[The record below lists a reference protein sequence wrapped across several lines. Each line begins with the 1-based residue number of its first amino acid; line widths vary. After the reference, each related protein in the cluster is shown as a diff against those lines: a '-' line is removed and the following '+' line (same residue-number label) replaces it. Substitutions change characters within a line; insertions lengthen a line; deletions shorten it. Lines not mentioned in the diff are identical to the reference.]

1 MRNILLPFGQRECGA
16 PILTLVVM
24 LFGCGNKDA
33 GVEGNTAGGAAATV
47 HTGGSN
53 SNPTTNFVVPTSGGS
68 VSQVDAGTGGT
79 VLKETPWPPSADYIN
94 VTNVTF
100 GAYALGPDISSGI
113 IPANESKT
121 CSGLLYGV
129 ARDFMMGNQTGGHPD
144 FETAPDSTSQGG
156 VKGIVQATLG
166 PDGKPVYANP
176 TDPLAG
182 IQSAD
187 TFNQWYNDVPTDASG
202 NPVNM
207 SYIVALKLATNNGI
221 STFSASIKNGSG
233 LPDSSFFPLDG
244 AGFGNQGQNHNFSFT
259 TEFHTSFKYQGGET
273 FTFIGDDDVWVF
285 INSQLVID
293 LGGRHGQLTGSVSV
307 DTLGLTVGQNY
318 DLAVFQAERHTTQ
331 SNFRIDTS
339 LEFVNCGQIGG
350 VIVG

>member
-1 MRNILLPFGQRECGA
+1 MRQVLLPFGQCECSA
-16 PILTLVVM
+16 PILTLLVM
-24 LFGCGNKDA
+24 LVGCGHKDA
-33 GVEGNTAGGAAATV
+33 GVEGVGAGGATATS
-47 HTGGSN
+47 HTGGSI
-53 SNPTTNFVVPTSGGS
+53 SNPTTQAFVVNSSGGS
-68 VSQVDAGTGGT
+68 ASQVDAGTGGT
-79 VLKETPWPPSADYIN
+79 VLKETPWPPSADYTN

-100 GAYALGPDISSGI
+100 GAYALGPDISSGT
-113 IPANESKT
+113 IPPNESKT

-129 ARDFMMGNQTGGHPD
+129 ARDFMMGSQTGGHPD
-144 FETAPDSTSQGG
+144 FETAPDSTSQSG

-166 PDGKPVYANP
+166 SDGKPVYANP
-176 TDPLAG
+176 TDPLTG

-187 TFNQWYNDVPTDASG
+187 TFSQWYNDSPG
-202 NPVNM
+202 VNM
-207 SYIVALKLATNNGI
+207 SYIVALKLASNNGI
-221 STFSASIKNGSG
+221 STFSASINNGAG
-233 LPDSSFFPLDG
+233 LANSAFFPLDG
-244 AGFGNQGQNHNFSFT
+244 AGFGNEGQNHNFSFT

-273 FTFIGDDDVWVF
+273 FMFVGDDDVWVF
-285 INSQLVID
+285 INNQLVID